1 MSKKQLSA
9 LFMCNLIPFVVGNS
23 LMALLPIYIS
33 KELGAGTVLTGIV
46 IAIAF
51 AVLVVSTSMSA
62 TISRKLGR
70 YRDVITV
77 CSLLCIPA
85 LWYAGQVQNS
95 IIFTALLC
103 VEWFFGGLQLAL
115 IQVITALTV
124 TENERGRT
132 FGLLATV
139 GPLSQII
146 GGFAAG
152 TIVMQW
158 GFEALFIYCSILYCF
173 SLILSRYI
181 TDPHITPIE
190 TVSSKTTASP
200 IPTALLMIMGASVV
214 AHIASFIISMARPLA
229 MDALHFEASAVT
241 STVTISGLVTLALPF
256 FAGWVSDK
264 AGRQFVFIGIY
275 SLTAMGAMV
284 YIFAD
289 ALWQF
294 WIAQALV
301 SVLAASM
308 AVGSALVTDRVARE
322 DTEKSI
328 SYFATTPWIGAV
340 IGSASAGVVIQQLGT
355 TIVFA
360 MATSLLIIAIMLGSG
375 ITISHRLSS
384 IKKGLVKLATP

>member
-1 MSKKQLSA
+1 MSKKQLFA
-9 LFMCNLIPFVVGNS
+9 LFMCNLLPFVVGNS

-33 KELGAGTVLTGIV
+33 KELGAGPVLTGIV
-46 IAIAF
+46 ISIAF
-51 AVLVVSTSMSA
+51 AVLVMSTSLSA
-62 TISRKLGR
+62 SIGRRLGR

-124 TENERGRT
+124 PENERGRI

-152 TIVMQW
+152 AIVMQW
-158 GFEALFIYCSILYCF
+158 GFEALFWYCSILYIF
-173 SLILSRYI
+173 SLLISRFI
-181 TDPHITPIE
+181 TDPDVPNHATM
-190 TVSSKTTASP
+190 SSKAKTSAMP
-200 IPTALLMIMGASVV
+200 RAIMMIMGASVI
-214 AHIASFIISMARPLA
+214 AYIASFVISMARPLA
-229 MDALHFEASAVT
+229 MDALLFEASAVT
-241 STVTISGLVTLALPF
+241 STVTVSGLVTLALPF
-256 FAGWVSDK
+256 LAGWISDK
-264 AGRQFVFIGIY
+264 IGRRFVFIGIY
-275 SLTAMGAMV
+275 ILTAIGAMI
-284 YIFAD
+284 YIFAGD
-289 ALWQF
+289 LWQF

-301 SVLAASM
+301 SVLGASM

-322 DTEKSI
+322 DTDTSI

-340 IGSASAGVVIQQLGT
+340 IGSASAGLVIQQLGT
-355 TIVFA
+355 TVVFI
-360 MATSLLIIAIMLGSG
+360 MATCLLLIAIALGSG
-375 ITISHRLSS
+375 ITISNRLLS
-384 IKKGLVKLATP
+384 IKKALA